1 MIPEKEKKKKD
12 LIKCVESALQTWGSV
27 VRIWLGPHI
36 GPRRML
42 PPSPVFRIP
51 GSGREAAISPSYFL
65 LEMVVRRLVAANR
78 GIYN

>member
-1 MIPEKEKKKKD
+1 MIPEKEKKKD
-12 LIKCVESALQTWGSV
+12 LIKCVESGLQTWGSV

-36 GPRRML
+36 GPRRVL

-51 GSGREAAISPSYFL
+51 GFGREAAVGPSYSL